1 MIFNFLGFLSSF
13 ISGTVANP
21 TFIVSVFAFVVVI
34 YALYRFIDFVRYR
47 RV

>member
-1 MIFNFLGFLSSF
+1 MFNFLGFLTPF

-21 TFIVSVFAFVVVI
+21 TFILSVFAFVVVV
-34 YALYRFIDFVRYR
+34 YALYRFIDFVRFR